1 MTHPNIRRPI
11 LRARRWLARI
21 ARDSRATVIV
31 EMAFTIPFMI
41 LIGFAGL
48 EMANL
53 TLANTRISQ
62 ISLSAADNASR
73 IAFGNNLSLPRVREL
88 DINSV
93 FTGVEEQAGGLNFKR
108 NGRIIL
114 SSLERNSS
122 GGQWIHWQRC
132 YGDLV
137 APSSYGVQG
146 NGATGTSFAGMGPTG
161 RKVTAAT
168 GTAVMFVE
176 VTYRYQPMLYGKW
189 LGAKTIRS
197 TAAFNI
203 REARDL
209 AGPTG
214 GDGVYNPAPTATKSS
229 C

>member
-1 MTHPNIRRPI
+1 M
-11 LRARRWLARI
+11 ARL
-21 ARDSRATVIV
+21 ARDSRAAVIV

-48 EMANL
+48 EIANL

-93 FTGVEEQAGGLNFKR
+93 FTGVEEQAGGLNFKQ

-114 SSLERNSS
+114 SSLERNTS

-146 NGATGTSFAGMGPTG
+146 NGATGTSFAGMGPAG

-209 AGPTG
+209 QGPQN
-214 GDGVYNPAPTATKSS
+214 GDGVYQVGTKSS
-229 C
+229 CT

>member
-1 MTHPNIRRPI
+1 MRRISFRSIGP
-11 LRARRWLARI
+11 ALARFG
-21 ARDSRATVIV
+21 RDTRATIIV
-31 EMAFTIPFMI
+31 EMAFTIPFLI

-48 EMANL
+48 EIANL

-93 FTGVEEQAGGLNFKR
+93 FTGVEEQAKGLNFR
-108 NGRIIL
+108 ANGRIIL
-114 SSLERNSS
+114 SSLERNTS

-132 YGDLV
+132 YGNLV
-137 APSSYGVQG
+137 APSSFGVQG
-146 NGATGTSFAGMGPTG
+146 NGATGTAFTGMGPAG
-161 RKVTAAT
+161 RQVTAAS

-189 LGAKTIRS
+189 LGARTIRS

-209 AGPTG
+209 AGPAG
-214 GDGVYNPAPTATKSS
+214 GDGVYNPAPVATKSS
-229 C
+229 CT